1 MPRTLKTTFDS
12 RLDALI
18 RGHTTEQLSDAD
30 KLSAL
35 DTALQHYSR
44 DFPRRQTEDFA
55 GDGGRYYLM
64 HGAVVSVDDADRDAS
79 IDLKSSGADS
89 QLAVSFTLPRR
100 MQVHAIRLSLKRI
113 GSPAGTVACEIRLP
127 NGSVPST
134 FVAQTSNSL
143 DGTDDLPLGFEAG
156 KTEFTFTSPRPL
168 NAGTYYAALVPTGYT
183 YTSGTTEIDL
193 GVDQSS
199 VTNTLYT
206 FDGTSTWTA
215 YGTASAVIIEV
226 IASMPNWSP
235 MWSASRMADLP
246 APAITDNEVP
256 QMLEAED
263 FEVYAVG
270 DSEYLYLP
278 NHSPASTETI
288 RLTYAGLY
296 AFDGSPAATNTPP
309 AHFEAICHLAAH
321 YALLWLANRTAAN
334 VDSQVN
340 ADIADRRS
348 QSDIYASRAN
358 NMLQKYGNMLGV
370 TVTGTGESEPV
381 AASAFGDLDRGT
393 YSERDFLYHRRRTR

>member
-18 RGHTTEQLSDAD
+18 RGHSDLQISPTDRLS
-30 KLSAL
+30 SL

-55 GDGGRYYLM
+55 GADTRYYLM
-64 HGAVVSVDDADRDAS
+64 HGAVVLVDDADRDAS
-79 IDLKSSGADS
+79 IDLTSAGTER
-89 QLAVSFTLPRR
+89 QVAVSFTLPRR
-100 MQVHAIRLSLKRI
+100 MQVHAVRISLRRV
-113 GSPAGTVACEIRLP
+113 GSPASTVACEIRLP

-134 FVAQTSNSL
+134 FAAQTSNSL
-143 DGTDDLPLGFEAG
+143 TSSTDLPLGYEAG

-168 NAGTYYAALVPTGYT
+168 NAGTYYAAIVPTGYT
-183 YTSGTTEIDL
+183 YTSGTTEINV

-206 FDGTSTWTA
+206 FDGTTWTA
-215 YGTASAVIIEV
+215 YGTSSAVIVEI
-226 IASMPNWSP
+226 IASMPNWSS

-246 APAITDNEVP
+246 APTISDNDVP
-256 QMLEAED
+256 ILLEAED
-263 FEVYAVG
+263 FEIYVVN
-270 DSEYLYLP
+270 DTEYLYLP
-278 NHSPASTETI
+278 NHSPSSTETI

-296 AFDGSPAATNTPP
+296 AFDGSPSATDTPA

-321 YALLWLANRTAAN
+321 YGLLWLANRAVSN
-334 VDSQVN
+334 IDSQVN
-340 ADIADRRS
+340 ADISDRRS
-348 QSDIYASRAN
+348 ASDIYASRAN

-393 YSERDFLYHRRRTR
+393 YSDRDFLYHRRRVR